1 MNQLLKKDFIKKV
14 QRVGDVIPCNVV
26 INVVLICACN
36 STGNTIQC
44 LINCFRRSTAAMPV
58 ARFESIAPSP
68 APRTVRGFHFCQY
81 AVESLYDVRF

>member
-44 LINCFRRSTAAMPV
+44 LINVSGGALQPCPLRDLNQLHHLRHQELCGDSISAST
-58 ARFESIAPSP
+58 
-68 APRTVRGFHFCQY
+68 
-81 AVESLYDVRF
+81 L